1 MLLPVVCCF
10 YYICGMSFLFFLL
23 SEPRFHVRLFPSGWM
38 FGERLHDGERGWF
51 PSRVVEKIMSA
62 EIRAQ
67 NLKECQRIQQAQ
79 EGAQGSRAASRG
91 RRPAKSPQY
100 TPTWTDL

>member
-1 MLLPVVCCF
+1 
-10 YYICGMSFLFFLL
+10 
-23 SEPRFHVRLFPSGWM
+23 M

-51 PSRVVEKIMSA
+51 PIRVVERIMNA

-79 EGAQGSRAASRG
+79 EGAQGARATSRG